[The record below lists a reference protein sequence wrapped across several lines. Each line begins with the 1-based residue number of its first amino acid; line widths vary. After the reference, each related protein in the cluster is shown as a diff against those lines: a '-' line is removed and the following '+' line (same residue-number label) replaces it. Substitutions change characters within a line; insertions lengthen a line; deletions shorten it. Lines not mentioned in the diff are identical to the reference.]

1 MKGKSASP
9 AGIGVLTVLT
19 ILLVLTLAVFSVLTY
34 SSAHADLALSR
45 VNADT
50 VRAFYEA
57 DTAAEALAAEFA
69 ADSTST
75 SFTATLPITP
85 MQGLYIALQRQ
96 ADGSIA
102 VLAWHTIPI
111 EQEIPE
117 QTLNVLTVE

>member
-1 MKGKSASP
+1 MKEKSASP

-34 SSAHADLALSR
+34 SSAHADLSLSR

-57 DTAAEALAAEFA
+57 DAAAEVLAAEFA

-75 SFTATLPITP
+75 SFTATLPVTP
-85 MQGLYIALQRQ
+85 LQALYIALQRQ
-96 ADGSIA
+96 PDGSIE
-102 VLAWHTIPI
+102 VLAWHTIPV

-117 QTLNVLTVE
+117 QTLNVLTIE